1 MITHLKPVN
10 QAQNELA
17 DKLIELAD
25 IIRTTNPDGIFRAV
39 VVLDGRNHIQ
49 SISAGAEMKVY
60 EIVGLLEYAKLMA
73 VAERGD
79 A

>member
-25 IIRTTNPDGIFRAV
+25 IIRTTNPDGVFRAV
-39 VVLDGRNHIQ
+39 LVLDGRGCINT
-49 SISAGAEMKVY
+49 ISAGASMTVSET
-60 EIVGLLEYAKLMA
+60 VGLLEYAKLMA
-73 VAERGD
+73 VMEGCKP
-79 A
+79 